1 MVIFSRQTNIESNSI
16 FVVSVL
22 VKDDCALMLLGE
34 YQCVIE
40 SVASSDNSLIISTI
54 TGVIQLRATVLETV
68 GQYEISSVTIN
79 IPFLPAFHVLTS
91 ELHVS
96 GMHPQTILKV
106 SANDRVI
113 QELQVL
119 KVHC

>member
-1 MVIFSRQTNIESNSI
+1 
-16 FVVSVL
+16 
-22 VKDDCALMLLGE
+22 LLGE

-40 SVASSDNSLIISTI
+40 AVASSDNALIISTL
-54 TGVIQLRATVLETV
+54 TGVIQLRATVLEAV
-68 GQYEISSVTIN
+68 GQYEISSVSIN
-79 IPFLPAFHVLTS
+79 IPFLPAFYVLTS

-119 KVHC
+119 KMLCWYALFVIYIVYESRVS